1 MFKPQPTLVSI
12 WATYELDL
20 MFSIHDASVHKTSL
34 TLGIIVFDP
43 IPLYDD
49 NVFFITTK
57 LVKIRCK
64 FCIEDPRWNKTSYE
78 PSWTQTFARKRK
90 KGPRCK
96 GLVFWCL

>member
-1 MFKPQPTLVSI
+1 
-12 WATYELDL
+12 

-64 FCIEDPRWNKTSYE
+64 FCIEDPR
-78 PSWTQTFARKRK
+78 
-90 KGPRCK
+90 
-96 GLVFWCL
+96 